1 MKVFVLYGSWDYD
14 TSINLGVYSSREKA
28 LEALARF
35 KEVNA
40 EFMHDSYGV
49 DELELD
55 VDPS

>member
-40 EFMHDSYGV
+40 EFPHDSYGV
-49 DELELD
+49 DELD